1 MYFGRGVERNEG
13 TIHYII
19 GIDDT
24 DNTESRGTGHLA
36 RAMVTALAQNFQI
49 HGVLRHQL
57 LEDERVP
64 KTSHNSSAAI
74 LIEGNPCPLAEIAEF
89 ARKIMLDD
97 FQPGSDP
104 GLCVAS
110 VVPPEIITYG
120 QRAKCEFLYQQEARD
135 LAASHGIFLEGL
147 GGDQGGVIGALA
159 AVGLASAGNDGRY
172 VLVGS
177 IRDLKGL
184 QPVSAVLNAGVF
196 AVKTIDGQPVTDG
209 LVLADKLRPARRI
222 GKPTLFVERQDDIW
236 LPLKL
241 D

>member
-1 MYFGRGVERNEG
+1 MSFGRDVGRNKSAM
-13 TIHYII
+13 HYII

-24 DNTESRGTGHLA
+24 DNKESRGTGHLA
-36 RAMVTALAQNFQI
+36 RAMVTALARDFQI
-49 HGVLRHQL
+49 QGVIRHQL

-74 LIEGNPCPLAEIAEF
+74 LIEGKPCPLAVIAEF

-104 GLCVAS
+104 GLCMAS
-110 VVPPEIITYG
+110 EVPAEIIAYG
-120 QRAKCEFLYQQEARD
+120 QRAKREFLYQQDARD
-135 LAASHGIFLEGL
+135 LAASHGIYLEGL
-147 GGDQGGVIGALA
+147 GGDHGGIIGALA
-159 AVGLASAGNDGRY
+159 AVGLASSGNDGRY

-177 IRDLKGL
+177 LRDLKGL
-184 QPVSAVLNAGVF
+184 QPVSAVLEAGIF
-196 AVKTIDGQPVTDG
+196 AVKTLDGQPVTGG
-209 LVLADKLRPARRI
+209 LVSSDKLRPARRD
-222 GKPTLFVERQDDIW
+222 GKPVLFVERQDDIW